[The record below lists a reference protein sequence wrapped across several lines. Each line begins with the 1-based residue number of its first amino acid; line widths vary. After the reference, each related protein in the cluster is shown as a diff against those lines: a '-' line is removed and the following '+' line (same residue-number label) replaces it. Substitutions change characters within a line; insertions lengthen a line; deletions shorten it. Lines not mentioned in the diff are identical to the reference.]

1 MKLYLAKPDLT
12 FHAAYNEMME
22 DWIASGSHIA
32 PWFLMGI
39 MSFEDF
45 AVHVRRLDLASY
57 GIVSEGNSS
66 TTSYFVIDENGR
78 LIGAA
83 SLRHYLTPKGLQ
95 TWGHIGYGV
104 RPSERRKGYAVQIL
118 RMMLEKACEHGL
130 YDVRLGAYADNI
142 GSRKT
147 IEKCGGV
154 LIDQR
159 PDPDHP
165 DRINCRYRI
174 DNLPK

>member
-1 MKLYLAKPDLT
+1 MKLYLTKPDLMYYQ
-12 FHAAYNEMME
+12 AYNEMMRE
-22 DWIASGSHIA
+22 WVDSGTRIA
-32 PWFLMGI
+32 PWFLDEP
-39 MSFEDF
+39 FESLEKF
-45 AVHVRRLDLASY
+45 AEFVRMLDDCEHGRTDRRYCA
-57 GIVSEGNSS
+57 
-66 TTSYFVIDENGR
+66 TTSFFAMDGDR

-147 IEKCGGV
+147 IEQCGGV